1 MNLSVSDNITEITF
15 QNGEKCNVHSYLP
28 IRDKIDLIDIAI
40 QHAETER
47 EYDPVRLEMYFNLYL
62 VMMYTDIDLT
72 EEDRSDLYELYDKL
86 ESNGMIDDVIAAMDE
101 NEYQNLKQMMEER
114 YKNAMAYKMS
124 FSGVINTIIT
134 ELPKNVDAAAQIM
147 EQFDPEKYKEV
158 IQFAEKANANRPIP
172 MRKDEKD

>member
-101 NEYQNLKQMMEER
+101 NEY
-114 YKNAMAYKMS
+114 
-124 FSGVINTIIT
+124 
-134 ELPKNVDAAAQIM
+134 
-147 EQFDPEKYKEV
+147 
-158 IQFAEKANANRPIP
+158 
-172 MRKDEKD
+172 